1 MNNKRKRPKKH
12 KRLLTTILMLILIFC
27 CIFISTMISIWRY
40 GKKDS
45 KQQADVAIVLGAS
58 LSSDGVSPVFRER
71 LNHGIWL
78 YQNGYVD
85 KIILTG
91 GLGEGSYQSDAFVAG
106 QYVKDQGVPEGA
118 IILEEESKITQENL
132 INSKKIM
139 DDLGYSTA
147 IIVSDPIHMKRSML
161 MAKDAGITAYS
172 SPTPTS
178 MYQSRES
185 ILPFL
190 ARESILY
197 MGYGVYRV
205 FIKLFDL

>member
-27 CIFISTMISIWRY
+27 CIFIATGISIWRY

-106 QYVKDQGVPEGA
+106 QYVKDQGVPEDA
-118 IILEEESKITQENL
+118 IILEEESRITQENL

-147 IIVSDPIHMKRSML
+147 IIVSDPVHMKRSML

-197 MGYGVYRV
+197 MGYDVYRV
-205 FIKLFDL
+205 FIKIFDL

>member
-1 MNNKRKRPKKH
+1 M
-12 KRLLTTILMLILIFC
+12 
-27 CIFISTMISIWRY
+27 
-40 GKKDS
+40 
-45 KQQADVAIVLGAS
+45 
-58 LSSDGVSPVFRER
+58 
-71 LNHGIWL
+71 L

-106 QYVKDQGVPEGA
+106 QYVKDQGVPEDA
-118 IILEEESKITQENL
+118 IILEEESRITQENL

-147 IIVSDPIHMKRSML
+147 IIVSDPVHMKRSML

-197 MGYGVYRV
+197 MGYDVYRV
-205 FIKLFDL
+205 FIKIFDL

>member
-1 MNNKRKRPKKH
+1 M
-12 KRLLTTILMLILIFC
+12 T
-27 CIFISTMISIWRY
+27 
-40 GKKDS
+40 
-45 KQQADVAIVLGAS
+45 
-58 LSSDGVSPVFRER
+58 
-71 LNHGIWL
+71 
-78 YQNGYVD
+78 YVD

-106 QYVKDQGVPEGA
+106 QYVKDQGVPEDA
-118 IILEEESKITQENL
+118 IILEEESRITQENL

-147 IIVSDPIHMKRSML
+147 IIVSDPVHMKRSML

>member
-106 QYVKDQGVPEGA
+106 QYVKDQGVPEDA
-118 IILEEESKITQENL
+118 IILEEE
-132 INSKKIM
+132 
-139 DDLGYSTA
+139 
-147 IIVSDPIHMKRSML
+147 
-161 MAKDAGITAYS
+161 
-172 SPTPTS
+172 
-178 MYQSRES
+178 
-185 ILPFL
+185 
-190 ARESILY
+190 
-197 MGYGVYRV
+197 
-205 FIKLFDL
+205 

>member
-1 MNNKRKRPKKH
+1 
-12 KRLLTTILMLILIFC
+12 
-27 CIFISTMISIWRY
+27 
-40 GKKDS
+40 
-45 KQQADVAIVLGAS
+45 
-58 LSSDGVSPVFRER
+58 
-71 LNHGIWL
+71 
-78 YQNGYVD
+78 
-85 KIILTG
+85 
-91 GLGEGSYQSDAFVAG
+91 
-106 QYVKDQGVPEGA
+106 
-118 IILEEESKITQENL
+118 
-132 INSKKIM
+132 M